1 VIAGAPMQPLQTART
16 AEPVAPADA
25 RAHWPRRRAPVRVT
39 VLPHAAH
46 VSAWVRE
53 TATERAVTQMFRDFD
68 MTSTDASTDASTDE
82 ETIK

>member
-1 VIAGAPMQPLQTART
+1 MGVPMLADRA
-16 AEPVAPADA
+16 AEHAEHSDA
-25 RAHWPRRRAPVRVT
+25 RAHWPRRRAPVRAT

-68 MTSTDASTDASTDE
+68 MTNE
-82 ETIK
+82 ETSK